1 MFSGSGSSL
10 RPTSRR
16 RSGSFSSH
24 SAPMHFKENEAPL
37 LALYCMSI
45 HLARFYA
52 GNIGSE
58 G

>member
-1 MFSGSGSSL
+1 
-10 RPTSRR
+10 
-16 RSGSFSSH
+16 
-24 SAPMHFKENEAPL
+24 MHFKENEAPL